1 MGDSRPDVEGTLQ
14 VRCTVVSCTRS
25 GTKQHTPLPSP
36 FRVDLVASRQ
46 RTRDEFPTLV
56 PRYIVDCS
64 TEYVVRKVTRARQ
77 PGRPHG
83 ADVPTDPGPPVRE
96 HAPSHAR
103 GLALWAGAGT
113 WPRGPIPAPLSDVT
127 CQLLPFLLG
136 SVQSNGDA
144 RMMLSSALSCTPRPA
159 PPSASLTT
167 RAPLTAPVLPRGRE
181 LRGAHPGRGRRSSHA
196 SYTLTVDDSP
206 VQR

>member
-56 PRYIVDCS
+56 PRYIVPYGVRS
-64 TEYVVRKVTRARQ
+64 TESNTRAAARSTTW
-77 PGRPHG
+77 RRR
-83 ADVPTDPGPPVRE
+83 ADRSRT
-96 HAPSHAR
+96 
-103 GLALWAGAGT
+103 AGT
-113 WPRGPIPAPLSDVT
+113 GACAIACEGLGLVGGSRDLAARTHSRS
-127 CQLLPFLLG
+127 CQMSHVSFLILG

>member
-46 RTRDEFPTLV
+46 RTRDEFSLV
-56 PRYIVDCS
+56 PRLMFYGVRS
-64 TEYVVRKVTRARQ
+64 GRKVTRAARSTTW
-77 PGRPHG
+77 RRR
-83 ADVPTDPGPPVRE
+83 ADRSRT
-96 HAPSHAR
+96 
-103 GLALWAGAGT
+103 AGT
-113 WPRGPIPAPLSDVT
+113 GACAIACEGLGLVGGSRDLAARTHSRS
-127 CQLLPFLLG
+127 CQMSHVSFLLG

-167 RAPLTAPVLPRGRE
+167 RAPLAAPVLPRGRE

>member
-46 RTRDEFPTLV
+46 RTRDEFPSLPCLEIVLDGV
-56 PRYIVDCS
+56 PS
-64 TEYVVRKVTRARQ
+64 TESNTRGPVDHMAPTCRPIPDRRYGSMRHRMRGAWPCGREPG
-77 PGRPHG
+77 PGR
-83 ADVPTDPGPPVRE
+83 ADTFP
-96 HAPSHAR
+96 
-103 GLALWAGAGT
+103 L
-113 WPRGPIPAPLSDVT
+113 LSDVT

-167 RAPLTAPVLPRGRE
+167 RAPLAAPVLPRGRE